1 MQTIIIGMGIQGNKR
16 KKFLK
21 KNLKYTVDKF
31 VKADFKSIY
40 SVPLKS
46 FDSAIICVPDNQKLK
61 IMEYCIKNKKDILVE
76 KPILFKNKNE
86 AKKLDKMAKKNKV
99 VVYTAFNHRFEP
111 HFMEMKKLIK
121 SKKLGKIYSCR
132 MFYGNGTAS
141 LVKNSGWKDT
151 KHGILTDLGSHLLD
165 TCLFWFGK
173 NIKNFKTVSTRKFEN
188 KSIDHTILISDD
200 SRPKIEIEMTYLMW
214 KNHFT
219 CDVLAEKGSAHIESL
234 CKWGPTTFTY
244 RKRVYPSGKPKDIK
258 KFLIQ
263 SDPTWL
269 SEINY
274 FKKLRKNKNFTDFEK
289 NLWIQKQLIES
300 MDYKLNKNK

>member
-1 MQTIIIGMGIQGNKR
+1 MKTIIVGMGIQGNKR
-16 KKFLK
+16 KRFLK
-21 KNLKYTVDKF
+21 KNLRYTVDRL
-31 VKADFKSIY
+31 VEADFKTIY
-40 SVPLKS
+40 DVPLKD
-46 FDSAIICVPDNQKLK
+46 FDSAFVCVPDNQKLK

-76 KPILFKNKNE
+76 KPILFKNKTQ
-86 AKKLDKMAKKNKV
+86 AKKLNMLAKKNKV

-111 HFMEMKKLIK
+111 HFIRMGKLIK

-151 KHGILTDLGSHLLD
+151 KYGILTDLGSHLLD

-173 NIKNFKTVSTRKFEN
+173 KIKNFKTVSARKFEN
-188 KSIDHTILISDD
+188 KSVDHTILISDD
-200 SRPKIEIEMTYLMW
+200 SQPKIELEMTYLMW
-214 KNHFT
+214 KNNFT
-219 CDVLAEKGSAHIESL
+219 CDVLGEKGSAHIQSL
-234 CKWGPTTFTY
+234 CKWGPTSFIY
-244 RKRVYPSGKPKDIK
+244 RKRVYPSGKPKEIK
-258 KFLIQ
+258 KVLVK

-274 FKKLRKNKNFTDFEK
+274 FKKLKKNKKFTDFDK

-300 MDYKLNKNK
+300 LDYKFNKNK